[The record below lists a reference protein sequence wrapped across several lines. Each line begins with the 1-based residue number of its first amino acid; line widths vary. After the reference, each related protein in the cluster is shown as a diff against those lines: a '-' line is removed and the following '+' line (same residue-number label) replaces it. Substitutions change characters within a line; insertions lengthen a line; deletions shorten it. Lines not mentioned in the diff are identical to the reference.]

1 MSCEGRFYPRGLLG
15 DSSPKEH
22 CVGFSVTQTWITV
35 HDDYID
41 FTKLGRL
48 GDAGWLY
55 RKERGR
61 GIS

>member
-1 MSCEGRFYPRGLLG
+1 VIPVTKNTVFA
-15 DSSPKEH
+15 
-22 CVGFSVTQTWITV
+22 FSVIQTWITV